1 MFILK
6 VVRFNSFLSVA
17 MTLMATVIVGCSA
30 NLQERPVDGRHLAA
44 ADAPAAA
51 TIPEVVRT
59 PALVPALEPEGK
71 VELYSVV
78 VQDVPARELLFQI
91 ARDAAL
97 NIDIHPEITGKVTLN
112 AIDQTLPQI
121 LTRIARQVDIRW
133 NLDRPNLI
141 VEPDK
146 PVLRTYRIDYVNI
159 ARKSKGEVSVATS
172 ISTTGSSEVS
182 GGGTAGSN
190 NSTTVLSQES
200 NNTFWE
206 TLVANLYAILGAS
219 CTVDDKGIFTCIEEI
234 VPPGEK
240 KKPSPATSIISN
252 PESGLI
258 SVRATT
264 RQHQEVQRFID
275 LLMNRSLQQV
285 LIEATVVEVKL
296 NDHYQAGVD
305 WATIARDGGR
315 FGFAQTLLGNSMIA
329 PPVTTMTLANRGSDP
344 DALTGTIKMLEQ
356 FGDLKVL
363 SSPKVMA
370 LNNQTA
376 MLKVVDNKV
385 YFTIEYTAP
394 TISEEGR
401 VVTPGVYTSTVHSVP
416 VGFVMAVTPQV
427 SDGEMVTL
435 NVRPTISRIIGYVKD
450 PAFILA
456 KVTGDSVVPEV
467 QVREVESILK
477 VASGQI
483 GVLGGLMQDTLDKST
498 DGIPG
503 LSRIPLLGNLFSY
516 RDDTANKTELIIF
529 LRPVVIKQAD
539 VNGDLRNYREFLP
552 AKQPIPSQPFEGSTG
567 S

>member
-1 MFILK
+1 MLIRK

-17 MTLMATVIVGCSA
+17 MTLMAAFIVGCSA
-30 NLQERPVDGRHLAA
+30 NLQERPADGRHLTA
-44 ADAPAAA
+44 ADAPTAT

-59 PALVPALEPEGK
+59 PSLVPSPEPEGK

-133 NLDRPNLI
+133 NLDHPNLI

-219 CTVDDKGIFTCIEEI
+219 CTVDDKGIFTCVEEI
-234 VPPGEK
+234 VPQGEK

-275 LLMNRSLQQV
+275 LLMNRSQQQV

-305 WATIARDGGR
+305 WSTLARDGGR
-315 FGFAQTLLGNSMIA
+315 FGFVQSLLGVNMIA

-363 SSPKVMA
+363 SSPKVMV

-376 MLKVVDNKV
+376 MLKVVDNKI
-385 YFTIEYTAP
+385 YFTIEVDIEAATDTSP
-394 TISEEGR
+394 RLIT
-401 VVTPGVYTSTVHSVP
+401 YTSTVHSVP
-416 VGFVMAVTPQV
+416 IGFVMAVTPQV
-427 SDGEMVTL
+427 SDGEQVTL
-435 NVRPTISRIIGYVKD
+435 NVRPTISRVIGYVED
-450 PAFILA
+450 PSPALA
-456 KVTGDSVVPEV
+456 DADVVSKVPEV

-483 GVLGGLMQDTLDKST
+483 GVLGGLMQDTLDKNT

-503 LSRIPLLGNLFSY
+503 ISRIPLLGNLFSY
-516 RDDTANKTELIIF
+516 RHDIATKTELIIF